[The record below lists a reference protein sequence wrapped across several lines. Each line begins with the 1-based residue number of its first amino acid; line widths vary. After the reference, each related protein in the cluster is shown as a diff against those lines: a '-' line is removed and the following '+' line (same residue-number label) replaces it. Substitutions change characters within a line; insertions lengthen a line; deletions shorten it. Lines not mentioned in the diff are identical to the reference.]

1 MKNLFLAALI
11 LIVIGCNPSSKSP
24 AVRQQGASS
33 PSSDTIIDSTDD
45 HAIPL
50 SSLQTNNQNDLMIP
64 IGQKV
69 VIDTSINVRQLM
81 IHGDLHCPRSNRA
94 FTLAAENIMIMGG
107 KFLCGTEEFP
117 FSGELRIALKE
128 GFAGAMGKRALGVMN
143 GGHLELYGLE
153 KKNYVRLARD
163 VPPGA
168 RSIVVDQPI
177 NSWKVGDQ
185 IAIST
190 TGFDPH
196 ESVVRKILEI
206 SSDNRVLTLDSPL
219 TYQYNG
225 LIKNL
230 PGGHQLDD
238 RAYVANL
245 DRNIEIY
252 SHGDQHLTDKVGG
265 HIMIMPNSIGKAK
278 NIKLRFLGQ
287 QGIMGRY
294 PWHWH
299 INGDA
304 EGEFFK
310 NSTIVDSYQ
319 RCVTIHDTHYTEVSD
334 NVCFNHFG
342 HGYFLESGA
351 ERKNIL
357 KGNLAVLSKRIDQE
371 NALLHSEFFDNI
383 GRASGPSAYW
393 ISNLDNIIEDNIS
406 IGSEGS
412 GFWMALVNEELC
424 ADGLCSNPIT
434 ENTLAFNRNISHSSK
449 VGITW
454 DLAPMGDLTGNPLN
468 PNDRFIVNAHYRP
481 TQKATNNDL
490 LVTKSTEACIYVRG
504 DAMDFKRAKMSD
516 CLRAFFVAYSQRLED
531 SVIIGNSGKR
541 TFRDNEILALA
552 IKPMFIPS
560 GFVTYDGPAELVNV
574 DFVNFS
580 IAPETFEGVDTTSYP
595 ITGIG
600 ASDRWE
606 GKTIGLRFF
615 PEPFKRLLY
624 RDASGWY
631 DEQYSTLLRDLDGSL
646 TGAPNAVIVHGN
658 EFNTYPGCRE
668 KPDWNANICFGHEWG
683 MIRITN
689 DRPTAPA
696 GWAMTD
702 FIVTR
707 GTASTLS
714 QMPTWPEGD
723 KKLNTKFMF
732 PVGLNNIYNIE
743 TGNNFFFH
751 NNRVTIKF
759 AADDIGVL
767 SEPMVLQGKT
777 CNWSGFTQY
786 NSLLEFMAADENA
799 SFQNGSDFYFKL
811 KTINKDYTHR
821 NAELSN
827 IHFTRAFLN
836 CN

>member
-1 MKNLFLAALI
+1 
-11 LIVIGCNPSSKSP
+11 
-24 AVRQQGASS
+24 
-33 PSSDTIIDSTDD
+33 
-45 HAIPL
+45 
-50 SSLQTNNQNDLMIP
+50 MIP
-64 IGQKV
+64 MGQTV

-81 IHGDLHCPRSNRA
+81 VHGDLLCPRSNRS
-94 FTLAAENIMIMGG
+94 FTLTAENIMIMGG
-107 KFLCGTEEFP
+107 KFICGSEESPFP
-117 FSGELRIALKE
+117 GELKIALKDGFE
-128 GFAGAMGKRALGVMN
+128 GPMGKRALGVMN

-163 VPPGA
+163 VLPGS
-168 RSIVVDQPI
+168 REIVVDQPI

-185 IAIST
+185 IALST

-196 ESVVRKILEI
+196 ESVARKISGI
-206 SSDNRVLTLDSPL
+206 SSDKRVLTLDSPL

-225 LIKNL
+225 LVKSL

-245 DRNIEIY
+245 DRNIEVY
-252 SHGDQHLTDKVGG
+252 SLGDQHHIDKIGG
-265 HIMIMPNSIGKAK
+265 HIMIMPNSVGKAK
-278 NIKLRFLGQ
+278 NIKLRNLGQ
-287 QGIMGRY
+287 QGVMGRY

-304 EGEFFK
+304 QGEFFK

-342 HGYFLESGA
+342 HGYFFESGA
-351 ERKNIL
+351 ERQNVI
-357 KGNLAVLSKRIDQE
+357 KGNLAILSRRIEQE
-371 NALLHSEFFDNI
+371 KALLHSEFFDNI

-393 ISNLDNIIEDNIS
+393 ISNMDNTIEDNIS
-406 IGSEGS
+406 VGSEGS
-412 GFWMALVNEELC
+412 GFWMALVDENLC
-424 ADGLCSNPIT
+424 AGGLCSNPLT

-454 DLAPMGDLTGNPLN
+454 DLAPMGELTGNPLN

-481 TQKATNNDL
+481 DQKATNNDL
-490 LVTKSTEACIYVRG
+490 LATKSTEACIYVRG

-516 CLRAFFVAYSQRLED
+516 CMRAFFVAYSQRLED

-541 TFRDNEILALA
+541 TNRDKEIFAQA
-552 IKPMFIPS
+552 INYLFIPS

-580 IAPETFEGVDTTSYP
+580 RAPETFEGVDTTSYP

-600 ASDRWE
+600 ASDRFE
-606 GKTIGLRFF
+606 GKTTGLRFF
-615 PEPFKRLLY
+615 PEPHKRLLY
-624 RDASGWY
+624 RDDSRWY

-658 EFNTYPGCRE
+658 EFNTYPGCRA
-668 KPDWNANICFGHEWG
+668 KPDWNANICFGHDWG
-683 MIRITN
+683 MVRITN
-689 DRPTAPA
+689 NRPAAPS

-702 FIVTR
+702 FIVSR
-707 GTASTLS
+707 GATSTLS
-714 QMPTWPEGD
+714 QMPTWLEGD
-723 KKLNTKFMF
+723 KRLNNKFMF
-732 PVGLNNIYNIE
+732 PVGLNNIYSIE
-743 TGNNFFFH
+743 PGDTYFFY
-751 NNRVTIKF
+751 NNRVTVKF
-759 AADDIGVL
+759 SADDIGVL

-777 CNWSGFTQY
+777 CNSNVFTQY
-786 NSLLEFMAADENA
+786 NNLPEFMAADRNA

-811 KTINKDYTHR
+811 KTQNREHIHR

-827 IHFTRAFLN
+827 NHFIRVELN